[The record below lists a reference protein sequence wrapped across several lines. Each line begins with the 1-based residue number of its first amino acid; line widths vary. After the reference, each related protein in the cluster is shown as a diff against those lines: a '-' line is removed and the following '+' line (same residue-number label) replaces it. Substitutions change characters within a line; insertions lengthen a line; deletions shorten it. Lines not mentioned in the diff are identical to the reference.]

1 MNDDWLTI
9 GFGVGV
15 GAVCRHPPVSAS
27 CVRPLPAR
35 RKVLTMNRKTVAGQ
49 YRHE

>member
-15 GAVCRHPPVSAS
+15 ARSGILLSAS
-27 CVRPLPAR
+27 CSPPPAR
-35 RKVLTMNRKTVAGQ
+35 RKVLTMNRKTVAG
-49 YRHE
+49 

>member
-15 GAVCRHPPVSAS
+15 GAVAGILLV
-27 CVRPLPAR
+27 CVMFAPCL
-35 RKVLTMNRKTVAGQ
+35 LAG
-49 YRHE
+49 RC